1 MRHPLSIG
9 VMLKGIDSSAGPVN
23 VLSELPKGEG
33 VGAADF
39 ITAMTRLSTDADF
52 AQRLRRDPVGT
63 TRDAGYN
70 LTATEL
76 DNLKSATAARG
87 SPPDSLDQEG
97 QEAEPMAGAPNRT
110 EETRRSGELQAEFE
124 RHRLERAINLSSY
137 NVDLFKTTLNN
148 AAKTY
153 RSISLMC
160 KVTFWLGVGLVIGS
174 AIYGAVTGKQL
185 LAAAFGSIGA
195 GTIFALFL
203 LGPIKRSQ
211 TALSNLVQSEIAFMN
226 YFEQIT
232 FWDSYAF
239 TPTGW
244 PPALNHEHVARAS
257 AELQRRSSEAMA
269 LLEEFTETPS
279 KAGTPAS
286 QAEWPEGSVA
296 NADGG

>member
-1 MRHPLSIG
+1 M
-9 VMLKGIDSSAGPVN
+9 
-23 VLSELPKGEG
+23 
-33 VGAADF
+33 GAADF
-39 ITAMTRLSTDADF
+39 VTAMSRLSTDADF
-52 AQRLRRDPVGT
+52 AQRLRRDPEEA

-76 DNLKSATAARG
+76 DNLKSANARG
-87 SPPDSLDQEG
+87 SSPGSLSQETPDF
-97 QEAEPMAGAPNRT
+97 EPMAAAPNST
-110 EETRRSGELQAEFE
+110 EETSESRKLEAEFA
-124 RHRLERAINLSSY
+124 RHRLERSVNLGNY

-174 AIYGAVTGKQL
+174 AIYGAITGKQL

-195 GTIFALFL
+195 GTIFGLFL

-232 FWDSYAF
+232 FWDAYAF

-244 PPALNHEHVARAS
+244 PPALNHEHIVTAS
-257 AELQRRSSEAMA
+257 SELQRRSSEVMA

-279 KAGTPAS
+279 KARPSDSQGTG
-286 QAEWPEGSVA
+286 PEGSVA
-296 NADGG
+296 SADGDQAERAVSS

>member
-1 MRHPLSIG
+1 
-9 VMLKGIDSSAGPVN
+9 MLKGIDSSAGPVN

-87 SPPDSLDQEG
+87 SPPVSLDQEAP
-97 QEAEPMAGAPNRT
+97 EAEPMAGAPNRT
-110 EETRRSGELQAEFE
+110 EETSQSRELQGEFE
-124 RHRLERAINLSSY
+124 RHRLERTIDLSSY
-137 NVDLFKTTLNN
+137 NVELFKTTLNN

-232 FWDSYAF
+232 FWDAYAF
-239 TPTGW
+239 TLTGW
-244 PPALNHEHVARAS
+244 PPALNHEHVATAS
-257 AELQRRSSEAMA
+257 AELQRRSSEAMT
-269 LLEEFTETPS
+269 LLEEFTETQS
-279 KAGTPAS
+279 KGRASDS
-286 QAEWPEGSVA
+286 QA
-296 NADGG
+296 D